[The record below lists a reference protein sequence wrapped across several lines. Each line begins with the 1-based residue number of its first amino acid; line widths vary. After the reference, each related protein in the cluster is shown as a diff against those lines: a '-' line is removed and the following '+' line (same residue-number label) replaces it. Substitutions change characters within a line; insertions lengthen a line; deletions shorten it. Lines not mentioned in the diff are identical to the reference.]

1 MRMPLT
7 QLLDELAR
15 RLVPFALSVL
25 LVLAAALPWPLPD
38 YADFA
43 PSVSIMVI
51 FYWTIARPDLMPNV
65 AAVALGLIEDVMHG
79 APLGFNALVLLL
91 ACGLAR
97 SQQMNIA
104 GRPFALHWAAFVII
118 ATLTE
123 LMRWMLLW
131 AVTGVLVDL
140 GPVSLHLLTTVA
152 LYPAL
157 AWLLFRCQSAFLRQ
171 AT

>member
-1 MRMPLT
+1 MRVPLT

-25 LVLAAALPWPLPD
+25 LVLAAALPWPVRN
-38 YADFA
+38 YADIA
-43 PSVSIMVI
+43 PSVSIMVV
-51 FYWTIARPDLMPNV
+51 FYWTITRPDLMPNV
-65 AAVALGLIEDVMHG
+65 AALAIGLIEDVMQG

-97 SQQMNIA
+97 SQQRHIA
-104 GRPFALHWAAFVII
+104 GRPFALHWAAFVIV

-123 LMRWMLLW
+123 LMRWALLS
-131 AVTGVLVDL
+131 ALAGTFVGL
-140 GPVSLHLLTTVA
+140 GPVSLHLLMTVA

-157 AWLLFRCQSAFLRQ
+157 VWLLVRCQSAFLRQ
-171 AT
+171 A

>member
-1 MRMPLT
+1 MPLT

-43 PSVSIMVI
+43 PSVSLMVI
-51 FYWTIARPDLMPNV
+51 FYWTIARPDLTPNV

-79 APLGFNALVLLL
+79 APLGFTARVLLL

-97 SQQMNIA
+97 RQQMTIA

-140 GPVSLHLLTTVA
+140 GPVSLLLLTTVA
-152 LYPAL
+152 LYPA
-157 AWLLFRCQSAFLRQ
+157 
-171 AT
+171 

>member
-1 MRMPLT
+1 MRIPLT

-25 LVLAAALPWPLPD
+25 LVLAAALPWPVSGYTD
-38 YADFA
+38 IA

-51 FYWTIARPDLMPNV
+51 FYWTISRPDLMPNV
-65 AAVALGLIEDVMHG
+65 AALAIGLIEDVIQG
-79 APLGFNALVLLL
+79 APLGFNALVLLI

-97 SQQMNIA
+97 SQQQHIA

-123 LMRWMLLW
+123 LMRWALLS
-131 AVTGVLVDL
+131 AITGVFVGL
-140 GPVSLHLLTTVA
+140 GPVSLHLLMTVA
-152 LYPAL
+152 LYPGL
-157 AWLLFRCQSAFLRQ
+157 AWLLVRCQGAFLRQ
-171 AT
+171 A